1 MIVEVNDSVFSYT
14 ALRIRSLKQFIQ
26 QNKNSGAAAKTSRF
40 RSALRIFHPL
50 LQGIYMR
57 LIFAL
62 YQACT
67 YKCETVRILRFFS
80 MMDSDYAFK
89 NKMMDIF

>member
-14 ALRIRSLKQFIQ
+14 ALRIHRLKQFIQ
-26 QNKNSGAAAKTSRF
+26 QNKNSGAAAKTSRS
-40 RSALRIFHPL
+40 RSALKIFHPL
-50 LQGIYMR
+50 LQGIRRR

-62 YQACT
+62 YQDFTC
-67 YKCETVRILRFFS
+67 KCEALRILRFFS
-80 MMDSDYAFK
+80 MMDSGYAFK